1 MTKFLCL
8 PLRSLCLL
16 RKQKKQNIVKELDWS
31 RSEGGGGGGGGG
43 EEEEEEDSGLFKAAM
58 NEVDRRRKGG
68 ECNTSN
74 KKCNTGLLKTLKR
87 AVEVTR

>member
-1 MTKFLCL
+1 M
-8 PLRSLCLL
+8 L

-31 RSEGGGGGGGGG
+31 RS

-74 KKCNTGLLKTLKR
+74 KKCNTSLLKTVKR